1 MKYYLFCSILIL
13 LLLVVLTRYWIR
25 DPALS
30 LFIPSYTQLS
40 TTEKLVVLSFDD
52 GPQLPCTPALLNLL
66 AKYEVRANFFLL
78 GNQIAAHPELAKRL
92 WQAGH
97 ELGNHSYQHDKMI
110 FKSQQ
115 FIEND
120 LLKTDQLLASIG
132 APVSALYRPPYGYS
146 FLQLPLVLQKHRK
159 QLWTWTI
166 NPPAQYQLPG
176 NAEKITQ
183 QILSEI
189 HPGAIIL
196 LHDGGRFADQA
207 TLLSVVETVIID
219 LKQRGYRFV
228 TISEGLR

>member
-1 MKYYLFCSILIL
+1 MKYYLFFSVLFL
-13 LLLVVLTRYWIR
+13 LLLVLLTRHWIR

-30 LFIPSYTQLS
+30 FFIPSYTQLP
-40 TTEKLVVLSFDD
+40 TEEKIVVLSFDD
-52 GPQLPCTPALLNLL
+52 GPHPPCTPALLDLL
-66 AKYEVRANFFLL
+66 AKHDVRANFFLL

-97 ELGNHSYQHDKMI
+97 ELGNHSYRHDKMI
-110 FKSQQ
+110 FKTEQ
-115 FIEND
+115 FIESD

-132 APVSALYRPPYGYS
+132 APVTTLYRPPYGYS
-146 FLQLPLVLQKHRK
+146 FLQLPLVLQKHHK

-166 NPPAQYQLPG
+166 NPPAQYQFPL
-176 NAEKITQ
+176 NVEKITN
-183 QILSEI
+183 QILSEL

-207 TLLSVVETVIID
+207 TLLSVVERVIID

-228 TISEGLR
+228 TISQNLG